1 MLPQGLGASED
12 QYLVLPHGPPE
23 KMIMPKSFCVGIA
36 LGGGGARGIAHLGVL
51 SVLEQAGIP
60 IDVVA
65 GTSFGALI
73 GAMYSIQP
81 DVHQIQKRIAQFLH
95 SPAFK
100 KTRFEFMRQNY
111 QQGKNAGLFSKLK
124 TSLRRGIFYG
134 ISFRRRGYIS
144 EEEFLGVMGHLIENI
159 QMEDTRIP
167 LIMSSADLMTGEE
180 YILEKGSLQRAVCA
194 TCALPGIFPPVS
206 YGEHLLIDGGWV
218 NPVPVDLAR
227 RRGADFVIAVD
238 TSESLLQAKGLHNG
252 LDLLLRADAMVR
264 EHLMRIMI
272 RNADVVIRPEV
283 GHVHWADFSHA
294 EDYFREGMK
303 AAQDKVK
310 EIQQFIRRKK
320 IRKIFLG

>member
-1 MLPQGLGASED
+1 MS
-12 QYLVLPHGPPE
+12 
-23 KMIMPKSFCVGIA
+23 KSLCVGIA

-81 DVHQIQKRIAQFLH
+81 DVHQIQKRIAHFLE

-100 KTRFEFMRQNY
+100 KTRFEFMRQDY
-111 QQGKNAGLFSKLK
+111 QQGKKAGLFSKLK
-124 TSLRRGIFYG
+124 TSLQRGIFYG
-134 ISFRRRGYIS
+134 ISFRRRAYIS
-144 EEEFLGVMGHLIENI
+144 SDEFLRVIGHLIDDVQIENV
-159 QMEDTRIP
+159 RIP
-167 LIMSSADLMTGEE
+167 LVMSAADLVTGEE

-194 TCALPGIFPPVS
+194 TCALPGILPPIS

-218 NPVPVDLAR
+218 NPIPVALAR

-238 TSESLLQAKGLHNG
+238 TSESMLQAKGLQNG

-264 EHLMRIMI
+264 DQLTEVMLRK
-272 RNADVVIRPEV
+272 ADVVIRPDI
-283 GHVHWADFSHA
+283 GLVHWADFSQP
-294 EDYFREGMK
+294 ENYFRKGME
-303 AAQDKVK
+303 AAQGKIK
-310 EIQQFIRRKK
+310 EIQHLIRRKK
-320 IRKIFLG
+320 IRKVFLG